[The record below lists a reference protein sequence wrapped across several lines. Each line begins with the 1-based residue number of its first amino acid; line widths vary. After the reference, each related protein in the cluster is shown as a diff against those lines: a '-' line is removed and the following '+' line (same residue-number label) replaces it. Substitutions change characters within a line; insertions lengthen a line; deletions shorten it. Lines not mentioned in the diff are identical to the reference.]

1 LIVPDPVQIA
11 LLYGGPS
18 INHILL
24 EKSSTTKDVVV
35 VHANWARMKAKGI
48 IQQLGDFFCSL
59 LSPVIDIER
68 DVKMPALLT
77 RREEKNIVKG

>member
-1 LIVPDPVQIA
+1 M
-11 LLYGGPS
+11 
-18 INHILL
+18 LL
-24 EKSSTTKDVVV
+24 EKSSTMKDVV

-59 LSPVIDIER
+59 LSLVIDIER

>member
-11 LLYGGPS
+11 LLYRGLS

-35 VHANWARMKAKGI
+35 VHVNWTRMKTKGI

-68 DVKMPALLT
+68 DVKMPALLA